1 MIKVWDPLVRILH
14 WSLVLGIVTAWLTRQ
29 GAREAHELIGYAV
42 LGVVILRILW
52 GFSGTQYA
60 QFSQFVA
67 SPVSTLKYLKQILAG
82 TEERHVGHN
91 PLGGWMIVALLAAI
105 ALVSLS
111 GWLYTTDEFWGVE
124 WVAEL
129 HEVLTYFLLAL
140 IALHLAGVAFTSY
153 RQRENLVA
161 AMLHGRK
168 RT

>member
-14 WSLVLGIVTAWLTRQ
+14 WSLVLGIVAAWLTRQ
-29 GAREAHELIGYAV
+29 GARDAHELIGYAV

-91 PLGGWMIVALLAAI
+91 PLGGWMTVALLATI

-129 HEVLTYFLLAL
+129 HEVLTYFLFVLV
-140 IALHLAGVAFTSY
+140 ALHLAGVAFTSY